1 MARFDIRTRKTALRY
16 ALENGYVVDASVLN
30 SSMAHMPTRPF
41 TPDLRE
47 RLAEYLRLTPLN
59 PARRKQ
65 AHRAAGVRL
74 AVEVRSQ
81 KHLNENSE
89 LQIYLLRF
97 LDGEPLQEKGA
108 PKGSVNKLMENHKLN
123 MFALSFFH
131 TLKEQAE
138 HGKPL
143 GVPQLA
149 DSAVTIVSMDCVVP
163 DVRLERTTYR
173 LQGGCSTS

>member
-1 MARFDIRTRKTALRY
+1 VARFDIRTRKTALRY

-108 PKGSVNKLMENHKLN
+108 PQRFCEQVNGEPSTQHVRVEL
-123 MFALSFFH
+123 FPH
-131 TLKEQAE
+131 TQRAGGARKAT
-138 HGKPL
+138 GRS
-143 GVPQLA
+143 
-149 DSAVTIVSMDCVVP
+149 SAC
-163 DVRLERTTYR
+163 R
-173 LQGGCSTS
+173 